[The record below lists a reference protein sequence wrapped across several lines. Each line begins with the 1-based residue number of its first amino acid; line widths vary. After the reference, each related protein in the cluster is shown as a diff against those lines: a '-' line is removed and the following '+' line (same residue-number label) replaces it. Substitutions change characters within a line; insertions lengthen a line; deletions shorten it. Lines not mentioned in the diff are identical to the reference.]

1 MQVRYIGNSMMQ
13 IMPELV
19 GKKLTEWFDLI
30 RPHVDF
36 KFEAVSILSPSL
48 PSFSRSKLVFNEVN
62 YEYFIAVSST
72 L

>member
-19 GKKLTEWFDLI
+19 GKKLTDWFDLI

-36 KFEAVSILSPSL
+36 KFEAVSRKTDTQL
-48 PSFSRSKLVFNEVN
+48 
-62 YEYFIAVSST
+62 YG
-72 L
+72 